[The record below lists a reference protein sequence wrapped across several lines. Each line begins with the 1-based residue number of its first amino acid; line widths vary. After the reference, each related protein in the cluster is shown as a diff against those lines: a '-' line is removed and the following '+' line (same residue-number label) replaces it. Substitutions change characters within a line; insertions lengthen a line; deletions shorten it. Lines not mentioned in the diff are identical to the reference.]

1 MSAGDAMSGHNRP
14 TIAVLRRDLR
24 DLKELA
30 EVHSTEELS
39 GIIIGLRL
47 ATGEYGRT
55 GIPLVVSKYFQI
67 LAEVRD
73 GTYDPDEY
81 GLDDEEEDY

>member
-1 MSAGDAMSGHNRP
+1 MSGHNRP
-14 TIAVLRRDLR
+14 TIADLRRYLR
-24 DLKELA
+24 YFEELA

-39 GIIIGLRL
+39 GIIMGLRL

-55 GIPLVVSKYFQI
+55 DIPVAVSQYLQI
-67 LAEVRD
+67 LAEVRH

-81 GLDDEEEDY
+81 GLDYEEEDY

>member
-14 TIAVLRRDLR
+14 TIADLRRDLR
-24 DLKELA
+24 YFEELR
-30 EVHSTEELS
+30 EVHATEELA

-55 GIPLVVSKYFQI
+55 GIPLAVSQYLQI
-67 LAEVRD
+67 LAEVRN

-81 GLDDEEEDY
+81 GLVDEEEDY

>member
-1 MSAGDAMSGHNRP
+1 MSGHDRP

-24 DLKELA
+24 YLEELC
-30 EVHSTEELS
+30 EVHATEELA

-47 ATGEYGRT
+47 ATGGYGRT
-55 GIPLVVSKYFQI
+55 GIPIALSRYLQI

-81 GLDDEEEDY
+81 GLDDEEENF

>member
-1 MSAGDAMSGHNRP
+1 MSGHNRP
-14 TIAVLRRDLR
+14 TIADLRRYLR
-24 DLKELA
+24 YFEELR

-55 GIPLVVSKYFQI
+55 GIPVAVSRYLQI

-73 GTYDPDEY
+73 GTYDPDEH
-81 GLDDEEEDY
+81 GLVDEEEDY

>member
-1 MSAGDAMSGHNRP
+1 MSAGDAMSGHDRP
-14 TIAVLRRDLR
+14 TIADLRRYLR
-24 DLKELA
+24 YCEELA
-30 EVHSTEELS
+30 EVHKSEELS
-39 GIIIGLRL
+39 GFIMGLRL
-47 ATGEYGRT
+47 ATGVYGRT
-55 GIPLVVSKYFQI
+55 GIPLAFSQYLQI